1 MNALTYKVKTINDV
15 IYTATIKDGKVFGLS
30 YRSAKIIGKRF
41 VQKHYC
47 SYSNELTTR
56 FKNIAKHFEE

>member
-1 MNALTYKVKTINDV
+1 MNKLTYQTKTIKDV
-15 IYTATIKDGKVFGLS
+15 VYTATIKDGKVYGLS
-30 YRSAKIIGKRF
+30 YRSANIIGKRF

-56 FKNIAKHFEE
+56 FKNIAKHFEV